1 MEEADWRNHR
11 RSRRSEICSLWKH
24 IRVSWPAIFLT
35 ARNHEPIET
44 KKKTTTV
51 SADEDLSSS
60 QGFNNEESV
69 IGRVSVMKMKIRSRD
84 RAYIGNEP

>member
-1 MEEADWRNHR
+1 MTEDAAMEIFIRSSTVALLSCVLIPPMEEADWRNHR

-60 QGFNNEESV
+60 QV
-69 IGRVSVMKMKIRSRD
+69 K
-84 RAYIGNEP
+84 P